1 MAIRCTVLRVDG
13 TTSEH
18 PFEGTEPEL
27 EWSQGA
33 VGGYVQYL
41 RGLPLGGYVI
51 VNEDGVLLDL
61 PVNDL
66 AMERLG
72 DVPGSGDGTLRGDVV
87 LVEYV
92 Q

>member
-1 MAIRCTVLRVDG
+1 MSTPL
-13 TTSEH
+13 
-18 PFEGTEPEL
+18 EGAERDL

-51 VNEDGVLLDL
+51 VNEDGVLLAL
-61 PVNDL
+61 PVDEL

-72 DVPGSGDGTLRGDVV
+72 DVPGRGGGTDVV